1 MIYLDVRNSELWAL
15 YRISYLWYTVIGT
28 LVTLSIGL
36 IVSIISSEDI
46 DKLDPMLLA
55 PFIRKFLRS
64 NKNLQQIQIAR
75 TDLKVDKQIEIE
87 DDKVVA
93 MSST

>member
-1 MIYLDVRNSELWAL
+1 MICFDVCNSELWAL

-64 NKNLQQIQIAR
+64 NKNLQQIQV
-75 TDLKVDKQIEIE
+75 TNYKD
-87 DDKVVA
+87 
-93 MSST
+93 SFSTEEQRKIFV